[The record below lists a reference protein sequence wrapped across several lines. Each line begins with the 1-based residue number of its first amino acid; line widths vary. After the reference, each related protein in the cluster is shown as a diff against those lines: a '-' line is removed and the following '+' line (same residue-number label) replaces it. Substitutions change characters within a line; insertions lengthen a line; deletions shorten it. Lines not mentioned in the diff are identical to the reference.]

1 MLRDP
6 TSDKWK
12 KYWFVLRRPYL
23 YLYESSAETQE
34 VNVINVSSVRVEQS
48 PEIEQMLEVRLFF
61 LFFSRSG
68 DARGHH

>member
-23 YLYESSAETQE
+23 YLYETSSETHE
-34 VNVINVSSVRVEQS
+34 VTVINVSTVRVEQT
-48 PEIEQMLEVRLFF
+48 PEIEQMLEVRLAATGFRESF
-61 LFFSRSG
+61 HSR
-68 DARGHH
+68 D